1 MAVYVLPCF
10 LVTCDKRMSAYPENF
25 RELVNQLPQLNQ
37 EVGFQ
42 LGEKIKMSL
51 VRAKPS
57 EESTCP
63 YKLID
68 LLTNH
73 MNCPKALQ
81 SSYQFLNISAF
92 FMQSEG
98 PEIYDS
104 IVDRN
109 CSLLSGFTKKSC
121 ELYLYTNASKSTSED
136 FFHGIKKVIHDCH
149 VEEKRNGATS
159 LSFR

>member
-1 MAVYVLPCF
+1 MAVCVLPC
-10 LVTCDKRMSAYPENF
+10 VHVKCGYRMSAFPENF
-25 RELVNQLPQLNQ
+25 RELVNQLPQLNK

-42 LGEKIKMSL
+42 LAEKIKMSL

-92 FMQSEG
+92 FMKREG
-98 PEIYDS
+98 PDIFDS

-109 CSLLSGFTKKSC
+109 CSLLSGITKKGC
-121 ELYLYTNASKSTSED
+121 ELYLYTNASKITSEG
-136 FFHGIKKVIHDCH
+136 FFHGIKKVIDDCH
-149 VEEKRNGATS
+149 AEEKRNGATS